1 MKLTVIGGGGVRSPL
16 FVGSALRR
24 AEKSGVTEICLHDIN
39 AEKLGLFGQLGIEL
53 GRRQASPVKITTT
66 TDIDAALDGASH
78 AVTTVRP
85 GDEEGRIKDE
95 KIALN
100 LGVIGQETTGPGGFA
115 MALRSIPVIL
125 DYTRKLREKNP
136 DAWLFNFTNPAGLV
150 AQALSD
156 EGFERVV
163 GICDSANAAQDAV
176 ATHLAIHHN
185 HVHHHVYGLN
195 HLSFAGHA
203 FVNGEERLQ
212 ALLADD
218 EFLSSS
224 MMRLFGKDLVKRH
237 KLWMNEYLYYYYYAE
252 QAVDAIQADARTRGE
267 EVRDLNQAHMAELKS
282 IGVSANPDRAL
293 DAYFA
298 YEGRR
303 SSTYMHYADD
313 AAPSMEDADT
323 QDAPPPAAGHNDQA
337 GEGYAGVALNII
349 DALES
354 GETCYSGLNVRN
366 GTTIPSLRPD
376 DVVEVSCKI
385 DRSGI
390 HPFPVANIPE
400 AQDQLIQNVK
410 RYERLTCEAIRKK
423 DRTIAVEGLAAHP
436 LVLSYSRS
444 ETLVNA
450 YLDAHADYV
459 GAWK

>member
-1 MKLTVIGGGGVRSPL
+1 MKLCVIGGGGVRSPL

-24 AEKSGVTEICLHDIN
+24 AGKSGVTEICLHDIN
-39 AEKLGLFGQLGIEL
+39 EEKLGLFGQLSIEL
-53 GRRQASPVKITTT
+53 GRRQGSPVKITTT
-66 TDIDAALDGASH
+66 SNIDAALDGASH

-95 KIALN
+95 KIALAA
-100 LGVIGQETTGPGGFA
+100 GVIGQETTGPGGFA

-125 DYTRKLREKNP
+125 EYAEKLREKNP

-156 EGFERVV
+156 AGFDRAV
-163 GICDSANAAQDAV
+163 GICDSANASQDAV
-176 ATHLAIHHN
+176 AEWLGVHHN
-185 HVHHHVYGLN
+185 SVRPQVFGLN
-195 HLSFAGHA
+195 HLSFAHD
-203 FVNGEERLQ
+203 VYVDGEEKLQ
-212 ALLADD
+212 DLLAND
-218 EFLSSS
+218 EFLSTS
-224 MMRLFGKDLVKRH
+224 MMRLFGKDLAKRH

-252 QAVDAIQADARTRGE
+252 QAVEAIQSDERTRGE
-267 EVRDLNQAHMAELKS
+267 EVRDLNRAHMDDLKA
-282 IGVSANPDRAL
+282 IGVAEHPDKAL

-298 YEGRR
+298 YERRR

-313 AAPSMEDADT
+313 TAPSMEDADT
-323 QDAPPPAAGHNDQA
+323 AGAPPPPANHNDTA

-354 GETCYSGLNVRN
+354 GEVCYSGLNVRN
-366 GTTIPSLRPD
+366 GNTVPTLRPS

-385 DRSGI
+385 DGNGI
-390 HPFPVANIPE
+390 HPFPVKEVPE

-410 RYERLTCEAIRKK
+410 RYERLTVEAIRKK
-423 DRTIAVEGLAAHP
+423 DRSIAVEALAAHP

-444 ETLVNA
+444 EHLVNA
-450 YLDAHADYV
+450 YLEAHADYV
-459 GAWK
+459 GVWK